1 MKSFK
6 CTGAPFRIICLLA
19 VCVSQMVCADETG
32 QSTCGKPIL
41 VQGEIKHVKC
51 PAPKIADADDPDMY
65 IEEIGGENFMAL
77 VEGLPEGKY
86 IVEIYLA
93 EVSHRAAGQRV
104 FSMFAGQKV
113 IAKDLDLFAEVGFMR
128 EHIVRAEVAHHGDNI
143 NGPLSIRFEAKNG
156 LAKFNAIKIYTGDG
170 GIVAC
175 VKAAE
180 LRDVYDAAASKIP
193 TVTDP
198 IVYTDASL
206 PVAQRVA
213 DLIRRM
219 SLSEK
224 TGQLQNSAQEISR
237 LGVPAYD
244 YWNECL
250 HGVAR
255 AGTATVF
262 PQAIG
267 LAAMWD
273 ADMMRSVADTIS
285 TEARAKN
292 NKARAE
298 DPNTARYFGLTFW
311 TPNINIFR
319 DPRWGRGQETYGEDP
334 FLAGTLAVSFI
345 KGLQGDDPAYYKA
358 LACAKHFAV
367 HSGPEK
373 LRHSFDAAPSARDL
387 YETYLPQ
394 FEMAVR
400 EGNVGSVMSV
410 FNAVYGIPGPASKF
424 LLTDLLRDQWGFEGH
439 VVSDCGGVRDVY
451 IGHKYVKTAEEAA
464 AISVLAGNDL
474 NCGGVYGSLPKA
486 VAKGLLTEADVDRAL
501 TRVLTARF
509 QLGLFDS
516 PEDCAYL
523 KIPATDYDTPEH
535 GRVALDAARKSMV
548 LLKNDGSLPLN
559 KCALKRI
566 AVIGPNAA
574 DKTVLHGTYHG
585 LPSNPISVLEGVRR
599 EVGSSVAIDYAN
611 GCPMAVAADEPFSVE
626 QDAEAQR
633 ALQLAHNADVV
644 IFVGGLNAELESE
657 ESHKGKPMIG
667 FDKGDRTLIELPSS
681 QSDLLKALE
690 ATGKPVVFVN
700 LTGSA
705 IAMPWEAQHLSA
717 ILQAWYPGQSGGI
730 AVADVL
736 FGKVNPAGRLPITF
750 YRSTKDLPEFADYSM
765 ENRTYRYFKGDP
777 LFAFGHGLSYT
788 EFTYSALKTS
798 AETVEKNGHVN
809 VAVSVK
815 NTGPRSGEDVVQLY
829 VRHLSS
835 PVVQPL
841 HSLAGFKRVALNAG
855 ESKNVKFNLPA
866 TALRYWSEEE
876 NAYVVPSGKFEIQVG
891 ASSADI
897 RLKTTC
903 VAH

>member
-1 MKSFK
+1 MSLLKFK
-6 CTGAPFRIICLLA
+6 GVSGRIVLLLA
-19 VCVSQMVCADETG
+19 VCVSQMVCADEIG

-41 VQGEIKHVKC
+41 VQGEIKHVKR
-51 PAPKIADADDPDMY
+51 PAPEVADTDQPEMY
-65 IEEIGGENFMAL
+65 MEEVCGENFIAL
-77 VEGLPEGKY
+77 VEGLPEGTY

-93 EVSHRAAGQRV
+93 EGAHRDAGQRV
-104 FSMFAGQKV
+104 FSIFSGQKV
-113 IAKDLDLFAEVGFMR
+113 LAKDLDLFAEAGFMR
-128 EHIVRAEVAHHGDNI
+128 EHIVRAEVTHQNDNI
-143 NGPLSIRFEAKNG
+143 NGPLSIRFEAKKD
-156 LAKFNAIKIYTGDG
+156 LAKFNAIKIYADDG
-170 GIVAC
+170 AVVAC

-180 LRDVYDAAASKIP
+180 LRDVYDASAAKIP

-198 IVYTDASL
+198 VVYTDASL

-224 TGQLQNSAQEISR
+224 SGQLRNSAQEISR

-273 ADMMRSVADTIS
+273 PDMMQSVADTIS

-373 LRHSFDAAPSARDL
+373 LRHSFDAVPSARDL

-394 FEMAVR
+394 FEMAVK

-410 FNAVYGIPGPASKF
+410 FNAVYGIPGPASRF

-439 VVSDCGGVRDVY
+439 VVSDCGGIRDVY
-451 IGHKYVKTAEEAA
+451 IGHKYVNTAEEAA

-474 NCGGVYGSLPKA
+474 NCGGAYASLPKA
-486 VAKGLLTEADVDRAL
+486 VAKELLTEADVDRAL

-516 PEDCAYL
+516 PEECAYL
-523 KIPATDYDTPEH
+523 KIPATSYDTPGH
-535 GRVALDAARKSMV
+535 DRVALDAARKSMV
-548 LLKNDGSLPLN
+548 LLKNDGLLPLN
-559 KCALKRI
+559 KGALKRI

-574 DKTVLHGTYHG
+574 DKTVLHANYHG
-585 LPSNPISVLEGVRR
+585 LASNPISVLEGIRR
-599 EVGSSVAIDYAN
+599 EVGSSISIDYAN
-611 GCPMAVAADEPFSVE
+611 GCPMAVAADDPFSVE
-626 QDAEAQR
+626 QDAEAQK
-633 ALQLAHNADVV
+633 ALQLANNADLV

-657 ESHKGKPMIG
+657 ESHKNKPMIG
-667 FDKGDRTLIELPSS
+667 FDKGDRTLIELPGP
-681 QSDLLKALE
+681 QRDLLKALE

-700 LTGSA
+700 LSGSA
-705 IAMPWEAQHLSA
+705 IAMEAKHLSA

-736 FGKVNPAGRLPITF
+736 FGNVNPAGRLPVTF

-765 ENRTYRYFKGDP
+765 ENRTYRYFKGEP

-788 EFTYSALKTS
+788 EFTYSTLKTS
-798 AETVEKNGHVN
+798 AENVAKNGRVN
-809 VAVSVK
+809 VTVNVK
-815 NTGPRSGEDVVQLY
+815 NTGSRSGEEVVQLY

-835 PVVQPL
+835 PVMQPL
-841 HSLAGFKRVALNAG
+841 HSLAGFKRVALKAG
-855 ESKNVKFNLPA
+855 ESKNVEFNLPA
-866 TALRYWSEEE
+866 TALRYWSEKE

-897 RLKTTC
+897 RLKTIC
-903 VAH
+903 VVH